1 VAARLLP
8 EVFDVSGAGDTV
20 VAALR
25 SPLRPGFRGRKRH
38 LANRAAA
45 VVVGSTNGDRLAGRD
60 ADERQAEPQVVRRK
74 ISRLPRRCAG
84 SASGSSRERN
94 LDVLHAGH
102 LHILK
107 EAKQQGDVLVVGL
120 NSDASVR
127 SNKGPKRPVVPQA
140 QRADM
145 LLALRYVDY
154 VHIFDEPV
162 PMAFIAAVRPH
173 VHVNGAEYG
182 EDCVESGVVRE
193 LGARLHRVPRID
205 GLSTSALIERLAN
218 ELQAARLRSAGPF
231 DGD

>member
-1 VAARLLP
+1 MLT
-8 EVFDVSGAGDTV
+8 SG
-20 VAALR
+20 
-25 SPLRPGFRGRKRH
+25 
-38 LANRAAA
+38 
-45 VVVGSTNGDRLAGRD
+45 
-60 ADERQAEPQVVRRK
+60 QAEPHVVRREDLRSLAETLRARGK
-74 ISRLPRRCAG
+74 RIVTVNG
-84 SASGSSRERN
+84 TF
-94 LDVLHAGH
+94 DVLHAGH

-127 SNKGPKRPVVPQA
+127 ANKGPKRPVVPQA

-162 PMAFIAAVRPH
+162 PMAFIAAVRPD

-193 LGARLHRVPRID
+193 IGARLHLVPRID
-205 GLSTSALIERLAN
+205 GLSTSGLIERL
-218 ELQAARLRSAGPF
+218 
-231 DGD
+231 